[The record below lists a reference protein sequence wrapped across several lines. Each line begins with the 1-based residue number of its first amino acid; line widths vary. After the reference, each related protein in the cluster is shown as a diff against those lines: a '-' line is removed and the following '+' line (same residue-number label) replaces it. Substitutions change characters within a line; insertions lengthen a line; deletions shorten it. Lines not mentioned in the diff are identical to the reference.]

1 MFNLSK
7 DEITF
12 EVVQAFCRE
21 WQEGVRVE
29 YKQEITRDIP
39 KTVSSFANT
48 QGGLLIIGVK
58 ENEPNNEE
66 PFTIVGIPNTGG
78 IEERIVQSAI
88 TGIYPPVMPEVII
101 VKVPETENVIVI
113 VRVDESHHAPHAI
126 QNSTKVYIRH
136 ANITQPYEKPQLAQM
151 DYIEY
156 LLTRRQD
163 PQGITQQIIDQ
174 IEVRT
179 HKFCD
184 PGMPNMTVM
193 MRPVFPYR
201 PVISPAAIYELHK
214 NRVGVKR
221 VVGGISCLLEQ
232 NSKRNLE
239 LNEYGIVYY
248 ITALC
253 PDENRLT
260 IDENRL
266 TIYVDDFIEG
276 IYGALHPAKEFYQ
289 ACDTLGYIEVTAQL
303 QNVYGKKL
311 SKDLGPRGRILQNT
325 KNICY
330 NDTVLATTSQP
341 YLSRD
346 ITNPAHQRT
355 IFEDLTMQLLWAF
368 NIPTDNKNIIQC
380 VSKLIEPKIDK
391 ETSK

>member
-12 EVVQAFCRE
+12 EVVQAFCSE

-29 YKQEITRDIP
+29 YKQEITKDVP
-39 KTVSSFANT
+39 KIVSSFANT
-48 QGGLLIIGVK
+48 QGGIFIIGVK

-66 PFTIVGIPNTGG
+66 PFTIVGIPNTGR

-101 VKVPETENVIVI
+101 VKVLKTENVIVV
-113 VRVDESHHAPHAI
+113 VRVDESPHAPHAI

-136 ANITQPYEKPQLAQM
+136 ANITQPYEKPQFAQI

-156 LLTRRQD
+156 LLNRRQD
-163 PQGITQQIIDQ
+163 AQGITQQIIEQ
-174 IEVRT
+174 FEVRT

-201 PVISPAAIYELHK
+201 PVISPAVIYDLYK
-214 NRVGVKR
+214 NWVGVKR
-221 VVGGISCLLEQ
+221 VVGGVSCLLEP
-232 NSKRNLE
+232 NSERNLE

-248 ITALC
+248 RTALRR
-253 PDENRLT
+253 DEKGP
-260 IDENRL
+260 
-266 TIYVDDFIEG
+266 IYVHDFIEG
-276 IYGALHPAKEFYQ
+276 IDGALDPAKKFYQ

-303 QNVYGKKL
+303 QNVYGKEL
-311 SKDLGPRGRILQNT
+311 AKDFGPGGRILQNT
-325 KNICY
+325 KTICY
-330 NDTVLATTSQP
+330 NDTVLAITSQR

-346 ITNPAHQRT
+346 IVNPVHQRT

-368 NIPTDNKNIIQC
+368 NIPTDHEHIIQR
-380 VSKLIEPKIDK
+380 VSKLIEPKIDT

>member
-7 DEITF
+7 EEITF
-12 EVVQAFCRE
+12 EDVQAFCSE

-29 YKQEITRDIP
+29 YKQEITKDVP
-39 KTVSSFANT
+39 KIVSSFANT
-48 QGGLLIIGVK
+48 QGGIFIIGVK

-156 LLTRRQD
+156 LLNRRQD
-163 PQGITQQIIDQ
+163 AQGITQQIIEQ

-201 PVISPAAIYELHK
+201 PVISPAAIYELY
-214 NRVGVKR
+214 NNWLMVKR
-221 VVGGISCLLEQ
+221 VVGGVSCLLEP
-232 NSKRNLE
+232 NSERNLE

-248 ITALC
+248 RTVLR
-253 PDENRLT
+253 PDEKRP
-260 IDENRL
+260 
-266 TIYVDDFIEG
+266 IYVHDFIEG
-276 IYGALHPAKEFYQ
+276 IDGALDPAKKFYQ
-289 ACDTLGYIEVTAQL
+289 ACDNLGYIEVTAQL
-303 QNVYGKKL
+303 QNVYGKEL
-311 SKDLGPRGRILQNT
+311 AKDFGPGGRILQNT
-325 KNICY
+325 KTICY
-330 NDTVLATTSQP
+330 NDTVLAITSQR

-346 ITNPAHQRT
+346 IVNPVHQRT

-368 NIPTDNKNIIQC
+368 NIPTDHEHIIQR
-380 VSKLIEPKIDK
+380 VSKLIEPKIDT

>member
-12 EVVQAFCRE
+12 EVVQAFCSE

-29 YKQEITRDIP
+29 YKQEITKDVP
-39 KTVSSFANT
+39 KIVSSFANT
-48 QGGLLIIGVK
+48 QGGIFIIGVK

-113 VRVDESHHAPHAI
+113 VRVNESPHAPHAI

-136 ANITQPYEKPQLAQM
+136 ANITQPYEKPQFAQI

-156 LLTRRQD
+156 LLNRRQD
-163 PQGITQQIIDQ
+163 AQGITQQIIEQ

-253 PDENRLT
+253 PDENRP
-260 IDENRL
+260 

-303 QNVYGKKL
+303 QNVYEKEL
-311 SKDLGPRGRILQNT
+311 SKDLGPRGRIPQNT
-325 KNICY
+325 KTICY
-330 NDTVLATTSQP
+330 NDTVLATTSQR

-346 ITNPAHQRT
+346 ITNPVHQRT

-368 NIPTDNKNIIQC
+368 NIPTDHEHIIQR
-380 VSKLIEPKIDK
+380 VSKLIEPKIDT

>member
-12 EVVQAFCRE
+12 EVVQAFCSE

-29 YKQEITRDIP
+29 YKQEITKDVSKI
-39 KTVSSFANT
+39 VSSFANT
-48 QGGLLIIGVK
+48 QGGIFIIGVK

-113 VRVDESHHAPHAI
+113 VRVNESPHAPHAI

-136 ANITQPYEKPQLAQM
+136 ANITQPYEKPQFAQI

-156 LLTRRQD
+156 LLNRRQD
-163 PQGITQQIIDQ
+163 AQGITQQIIEQ

-201 PVISPAAIYELHK
+201 PVISPAAIYELY
-214 NRVGVKR
+214 NNWLMVKR
-221 VVGGISCLLEQ
+221 VVGGVSCLLEP
-232 NSKRNLE
+232 NSERNLE

-248 ITALC
+248 RTVLR
-253 PDENRLT
+253 PDEKRP
-260 IDENRL
+260 
-266 TIYVDDFIEG
+266 IYVHDFIEG
-276 IYGALHPAKEFYQ
+276 IDGALDPAKKFYQ
-289 ACDTLGYIEVTAQL
+289 ACDNLGYIEVTAQL
-303 QNVYGKKL
+303 QNVYGKEL
-311 SKDLGPRGRILQNT
+311 AKDFGPGGRILQNT
-325 KNICY
+325 KTICY
-330 NDTVLATTSQP
+330 NDTVLAITSQR

-346 ITNPAHQRT
+346 IVNPVHQRT

-368 NIPTDNKNIIQC
+368 NIPTDHEHIIQR
-380 VSKLIEPKIDK
+380 VSKLIEPKIDT

>member
-12 EVVQAFCRE
+12 EVVQTFCSE

-29 YKQEITRDIP
+29 YKQEITKDVP
-39 KTVSSFANT
+39 KIVSSFANT
-48 QGGLLIIGVK
+48 QGGIFIIGVK

-78 IEERIVQSAI
+78 IEECIVQSAI

-101 VKVPETENVIVI
+101 VKVPKTENVIVV
-113 VRVDESHHAPHAI
+113 VRVDESPHAPHAI

-136 ANITQPYEKPQLAQM
+136 ANITQPYEKPQFAQI

-156 LLTRRQD
+156 LLNRRQD
-163 PQGITQQIIDQ
+163 AQGITQQIIEQ
-174 IEVRT
+174 FEVRT

-201 PVISPAAIYELHK
+201 PVISPAAIYELY
-214 NRVGVKR
+214 NNWLMVKR
-221 VVGGISCLLEQ
+221 VVGGVSCLLEP
-232 NSKRNLE
+232 NSERNLE

-248 ITALC
+248 RTVLR
-253 PDENRLT
+253 PDEKRP
-260 IDENRL
+260 
-266 TIYVDDFIEG
+266 IYVHDFIEG
-276 IYGALHPAKEFYQ
+276 IDGALDPAKKFYQ
-289 ACDTLGYIEVTAQL
+289 ACDNLGYIEVTAQL
-303 QNVYGKKL
+303 QNVYGKEL
-311 SKDLGPRGRILQNT
+311 AKDFGPGGRILQNT
-325 KNICY
+325 KTICY
-330 NDTVLATTSQP
+330 NDTVLAITSQR

-346 ITNPAHQRT
+346 IVNPVHQRT

-368 NIPTDNKNIIQC
+368 NIPTDHEHIIQR
-380 VSKLIEPKIDK
+380 VSKLIEPKIDT

>member
-12 EVVQAFCRE
+12 EVVQAFCSE

-29 YKQEITRDIP
+29 YKQEITKDVSKI
-39 KTVSSFANT
+39 VSSFANT
-48 QGGLLIIGVK
+48 QGGIFIIGVK

-66 PFTIVGIPNTGG
+66 PFTIVGIPNTSR

-163 PQGITQQIIDQ
+163 AQGITQQIIEQ

-201 PVISPAAIYELHK
+201 PVISPAAIYELY
-214 NRVGVKR
+214 NNWLMVKR
-221 VVGGISCLLEQ
+221 VVGGVSCLLEP
-232 NSKRNLE
+232 NSERNLE

-248 ITALC
+248 RTVLR
-253 PDENRLT
+253 PDEKRP
-260 IDENRL
+260 
-266 TIYVDDFIEG
+266 IYVHDFIEG
-276 IYGALHPAKEFYQ
+276 IDGALDPAKKFYQ
-289 ACDTLGYIEVTAQL
+289 ACDNLGYIEVTAQL
-303 QNVYGKKL
+303 QNVYGKEL
-311 SKDLGPRGRILQNT
+311 AKDFGPGGRILQNT
-325 KNICY
+325 KTICY
-330 NDTVLATTSQP
+330 NDTVLATTSQR

-346 ITNPAHQRT
+346 IVNPVHQRT

-368 NIPTDNKNIIQC
+368 NIPTDHEHIIQR